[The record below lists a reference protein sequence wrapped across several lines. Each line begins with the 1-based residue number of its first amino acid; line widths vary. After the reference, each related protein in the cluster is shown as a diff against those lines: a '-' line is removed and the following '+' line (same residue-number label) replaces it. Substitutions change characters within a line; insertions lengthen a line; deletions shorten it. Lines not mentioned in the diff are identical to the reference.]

1 MFATSTSQLIDF
13 HWRSEANIGTVSI
26 GASTGFVSRIAINKL
41 VPISDSNLY
50 AASAGSSESEFYFYI
65 APSINYQLYDAT
77 IQGSLFNNR
86 SPITFSLVPY
96 RFNGE
101 AGFKYR
107 KNNLNLSYVFVYRGK
122 ELYSKTISGYFYG
135 SIGISYLLK

>member
-1 MFATSTSQLIDF
+1 
-13 HWRSEANIGTVSI
+13 
-26 GASTGFVSRIAINKL
+26 
-41 VPISDSNLY
+41 LY
-50 AASAGSSESEFYFYI
+50 AAAAGSSESEFYFYI

-77 IQGSLFNNR
+77 IQGSLFSNR

-107 KNNLNLSYVFVYRGK
+107 K
-122 ELYSKTISGYFYG
+122 
-135 SIGISYLLK
+135 